1 VAFDID
7 ANGLLEVSATD
18 RTTGRKQKV
27 SISGGSNLNEQ
38 EIKSIIEEA
47 KSKANEDRKKRSV
60 IDRKNSALTLIA
72 QAERRLRDASLEF
85 GPYGAER
92 QQRAVEIAI
101 QDVEEYLDDYD
112 PQELEISVSALQEA
126 LFGLNRKFAAERKTD
141 NNPLQGIK
149 NTFGSLK
156 DELFSDDY
164 WDDDP
169 WDNQMNRNYRNS
181 RYGNS
186 RDDDPWD
193 NDYFLKD
200 YLSIL
205 GLSNDFD
212 DKELKKAFRREAR
225 KWHPDL
231 NKNDL
236 NAEERFKLINEAYEY
251 LRDPN
256 KRNKNSDVNIQE
268 DYENN
273 NFKTGFP
280 DFQDYLDSL
289 FGYEYNANNEDEYTD
304 EPLDD
309 ESTNL
314 ENDEFNNYEYPTT
327 SPEEPPPVKLHQ
339 DIETIIELT
348 PNEALNGASILI
360 ELEDQTMVEVDT
372 PPFAGD
378 GWRLRLEN
386 IARGGKDHYLQLKVQ
401 TESGLRIDGLRVIY
415 KLELFPHDALLGC
428 AVEVPTLD
436 GNVTLQVPPK
446 SSTGRMLR
454 LKGRGLAFEDNV
466 GDQYVEI
473 LVVIPADINDEEIAL
488 YTRLQELSLSDS

>member
-1 VAFDID
+1 MVI
-7 ANGLLEVSATD
+7 LEMMIHGTM
-18 RTTGRKQKV
+18 T
-27 SISGGSNLNEQ
+27 IS
-38 EIKSIIEEA
+38 
-47 KSKANEDRKKRSV
+47 SK
-60 IDRKNSALTLIA
+60 
-72 QAERRLRDASLEF
+72 
-85 GPYGAER
+85 
-92 QQRAVEIAI
+92 
-101 QDVEEYLDDYD
+101 
-112 PQELEISVSALQEA
+112 
-126 LFGLNRKFAAERKTD
+126 
-141 NNPLQGIK
+141 
-149 NTFGSLK
+149 
-156 DELFSDDY
+156 
-164 WDDDP
+164 
-169 WDNQMNRNYRNS
+169 
-181 RYGNS
+181 
-186 RDDDPWD
+186 
-193 NDYFLKD
+193 KD

-212 DKELKKAFRREAR
+212 DKELKKAFRKEAR

-231 NKNDL
+231 NKNDI

-251 LRDPN
+251 LSN
-256 KRNKNSDVNIQE
+256 LKNRNLISDLYSHDEYANNI
-268 DYENN
+268 
-273 NFKTGFP
+273 FKTGFP
-280 DFQDYLDSL
+280 DFQHFLDSL
-289 FGYEYNANNEDEYTD
+289 FGYNFNSEQDEEFSND
-304 EPLDD
+304 SFND
-309 ESTNL
+309 ESANL
-314 ENDEFNNYEYPTT
+314 DNDDSKTIDNDEFNNFDYPTT

-348 PNEALNGASILI
+348 PDEALNGATILI
-360 ELEDQTMVEVDT
+360 ELEDLTVVEVDT

-401 TESGLRIDGLRVIY
+401 TESGLRIDGLRVLY

-454 LKGRGLAFEDNV
+454 LKGRGLSFEDNI

>member
-1 VAFDID
+1 M
-7 ANGLLEVSATD
+7 GL
-18 RTTGRKQKV
+18 
-27 SISGGSNLNEQ
+27 
-38 EIKSIIEEA
+38 
-47 KSKANEDRKKRSV
+47 
-60 IDRKNSALTLIA
+60 
-72 QAERRLRDASLEF
+72 
-85 GPYGAER
+85 P
-92 QQRAVEIAI
+92 
-101 QDVEEYLDDYD
+101 
-112 PQELEISVSALQEA
+112 P
-126 LFGLNRKFAAERKTD
+126 
-141 NNPLQGIK
+141 
-149 NTFGSLK
+149 
-156 DELFSDDY
+156 
-164 WDDDP
+164 
-169 WDNQMNRNYRNS
+169 
-181 RYGNS
+181 
-186 RDDDPWD
+186 
-193 NDYFLKD
+193 
-200 YLSIL
+200 
-205 GLSNDFD
+205 DFD

-256 KRNKNSDVNIQE
+256 VRKNSSDEKNQ
-268 DYENN
+268 DDKENN
-273 NFKTGFP
+273 NFEKGFP

-289 FGYEYNANNEDEYTD
+289 FGYEYSPKNYEEY
-304 EPLDD
+304 DD
-309 ESTNL
+309 ESFEDESININ
-314 ENDEFNNYEYPTT
+314 NDEFNNYQYPTT
-327 SPEEPPPVKLHQ
+327 SPEEPPPVKLHH
-339 DIETIIELT
+339 DIETVIELT
-348 PNEALNGASILI
+348 PDEALNGASILI
-360 ELEDQTMVEVDT
+360 ELEDETVVEVDT

-401 TESGLRIDGLRVIY
+401 TESGLRIDGLRVLY

-454 LKGRGLAFEDNV
+454 LKGRGLTFEDNV

>member
-1 VAFDID
+1 MVIL
-7 ANGLLEVSATD
+7 GTMIHGTM
-18 RTTGRKQKV
+18 TT
-27 SISGGSNLNEQ
+27 S
-38 EIKSIIEEA
+38 
-47 KSKANEDRKKRSV
+47 SK
-60 IDRKNSALTLIA
+60 
-72 QAERRLRDASLEF
+72 
-85 GPYGAER
+85 
-92 QQRAVEIAI
+92 
-101 QDVEEYLDDYD
+101 
-112 PQELEISVSALQEA
+112 
-126 LFGLNRKFAAERKTD
+126 
-141 NNPLQGIK
+141 
-149 NTFGSLK
+149 
-156 DELFSDDY
+156 
-164 WDDDP
+164 
-169 WDNQMNRNYRNS
+169 
-181 RYGNS
+181 
-186 RDDDPWD
+186 
-193 NDYFLKD
+193 KD

-205 GLSNDFD
+205 GLSPDFD

-236 NAEERFKLINEAYEY
+236 NAEERFKLINQAYEY
-251 LRDPN
+251 LRNPDI
-256 KRNKNSDVNIQE
+256 RKNISDEIFQD
-268 DYENN
+268 DYQKN

-289 FGYEYNANNEDEYTD
+289 FGYEYSAKNYEEHDNEPFEDE
-304 EPLDD
+304 
-309 ESTNL
+309 SINTN
-314 ENDEFNNYEYPTT
+314 NDEFNNFQYPTT

-348 PNEALNGASILI
+348 PDEALNGASILI
-360 ELEDQTMVEVDT
+360 ELEDETVVEVDT

-454 LKGRGLAFEDNV
+454 LKGRGLTFEDNV

>member
-1 VAFDID
+1 MVIL
-7 ANGLLEVSATD
+7 GTMIHGTM
-18 RTTGRKQKV
+18 TT
-27 SISGGSNLNEQ
+27 S
-38 EIKSIIEEA
+38 
-47 KSKANEDRKKRSV
+47 SK
-60 IDRKNSALTLIA
+60 
-72 QAERRLRDASLEF
+72 
-85 GPYGAER
+85 
-92 QQRAVEIAI
+92 
-101 QDVEEYLDDYD
+101 
-112 PQELEISVSALQEA
+112 
-126 LFGLNRKFAAERKTD
+126 
-141 NNPLQGIK
+141 
-149 NTFGSLK
+149 
-156 DELFSDDY
+156 
-164 WDDDP
+164 
-169 WDNQMNRNYRNS
+169 
-181 RYGNS
+181 
-186 RDDDPWD
+186 
-193 NDYFLKD
+193 KD

-205 GLSNDFD
+205 GLSPDFD

-236 NAEERFKLINEAYEY
+236 NAEERFKLINQAYEY

-256 KRNKNSDVNIQE
+256 IRKNSSDEKNIKD
-268 DYENN
+268 DYEN

-289 FGYEYNANNEDEYTD
+289 FGYEYSPKNYEEYDDERFEDEFRNTD
-304 EPLDD
+304 
-309 ESTNL
+309 
-314 ENDEFNNYEYPTT
+314 NDEFNNFQYPTT

-339 DIETIIELT
+339 DIETVIELT
-348 PNEALNGASILI
+348 PDEALIGASILI
-360 ELEDQTMVEVDT
+360 ELEDETVVEVDT

-401 TESGLRIDGLRVIY
+401 TESGLRIDGLRVLY

-428 AVEVPTLD
+428 AVQVPTLD

-454 LKGRGLAFEDNV
+454 LKGRGLTFEDNV

-473 LVVIPADINDEEIAL
+473 MVVIPADINDEEIAL

>member
-1 VAFDID
+1 MVI
-7 ANGLLEVSATD
+7 LEMMIHGTM
-18 RTTGRKQKV
+18 T
-27 SISGGSNLNEQ
+27 IS
-38 EIKSIIEEA
+38 
-47 KSKANEDRKKRSV
+47 
-60 IDRKNSALTLIA
+60 
-72 QAERRLRDASLEF
+72 
-85 GPYGAER
+85 
-92 QQRAVEIAI
+92 
-101 QDVEEYLDDYD
+101 
-112 PQELEISVSALQEA
+112 
-126 LFGLNRKFAAERKTD
+126 
-141 NNPLQGIK
+141 
-149 NTFGSLK
+149 
-156 DELFSDDY
+156 
-164 WDDDP
+164 
-169 WDNQMNRNYRNS
+169 S
-181 RYGNS
+181 R
-186 RDDDPWD
+186 
-193 NDYFLKD
+193 KD

-205 GLSNDFD
+205 GLSPDFD

-236 NAEERFKLINEAYEY
+236 NAEERFKLINEAYKY
-251 LRDPN
+251 LGDPN
-256 KRNKNSDVNIQE
+256 KNISNEYIQE

-280 DFQDYLDSL
+280 DFQDYLDEL
-289 FGYEYNANNEDEYTD
+289 FGYEYSPMNYDKSNDEPFEDESID
-304 EPLDD
+304 ID
-309 ESTNL
+309 
-314 ENDEFNNYEYPTT
+314 NDELNNYEYPTT

-348 PNEALNGASILI
+348 PDEALNGASILI
-360 ELEDQTMVEVDT
+360 ELEDETVVEVDT

-401 TESGLRIDGLRVIY
+401 TESGLRIDGLRVHY

-454 LKGRGLAFEDNV
+454 LKGRGLTFEDNV

-488 YTRLQELSLSDS
+488 YTRLKELSLSDSQSNNI

>member
-1 VAFDID
+1 MVIL
-7 ANGLLEVSATD
+7 GTMIHGTM
-18 RTTGRKQKV
+18 TT
-27 SISGGSNLNEQ
+27 S
-38 EIKSIIEEA
+38 
-47 KSKANEDRKKRSV
+47 SK
-60 IDRKNSALTLIA
+60 
-72 QAERRLRDASLEF
+72 
-85 GPYGAER
+85 
-92 QQRAVEIAI
+92 
-101 QDVEEYLDDYD
+101 
-112 PQELEISVSALQEA
+112 
-126 LFGLNRKFAAERKTD
+126 
-141 NNPLQGIK
+141 
-149 NTFGSLK
+149 
-156 DELFSDDY
+156 
-164 WDDDP
+164 
-169 WDNQMNRNYRNS
+169 
-181 RYGNS
+181 
-186 RDDDPWD
+186 
-193 NDYFLKD
+193 KD

-205 GLSNDFD
+205 GLSPDFD

-256 KRNKNSDVNIQE
+256 VRKNISDDNIQD
-268 DYENN
+268 DYED

-289 FGYEYNANNEDEYTD
+289 FGYEYSPKNYEEY
-304 EPLDD
+304 DD
-309 ESTNL
+309 ESFEDESINTN
-314 ENDEFNNYEYPTT
+314 NDEFNNFQYPTT
-327 SPEEPPPVKLHQ
+327 SPEEPPPIKLHQ
-339 DIETIIELT
+339 DIETVIELT
-348 PNEALNGASILI
+348 PDEALNGASILI
-360 ELEDQTMVEVDT
+360 ELEDETVVEVDT

-401 TESGLRIDGLRVIY
+401 TESGLRIDGLRVLY

-454 LKGRGLAFEDNV
+454 LKGRGLTFEDNV

>member
-1 VAFDID
+1 MVIL
-7 ANGLLEVSATD
+7 GTMIHG
-18 RTTGRKQKV
+18 TMT
-27 SISGGSNLNEQ
+27 IS
-38 EIKSIIEEA
+38 
-47 KSKANEDRKKRSV
+47 SK
-60 IDRKNSALTLIA
+60 
-72 QAERRLRDASLEF
+72 
-85 GPYGAER
+85 
-92 QQRAVEIAI
+92 
-101 QDVEEYLDDYD
+101 
-112 PQELEISVSALQEA
+112 
-126 LFGLNRKFAAERKTD
+126 
-141 NNPLQGIK
+141 
-149 NTFGSLK
+149 
-156 DELFSDDY
+156 
-164 WDDDP
+164 
-169 WDNQMNRNYRNS
+169 
-181 RYGNS
+181 
-186 RDDDPWD
+186 
-193 NDYFLKD
+193 KD

-205 GLSNDFD
+205 GLSKDFD
-212 DKELKKAFRREAR
+212 DNELKKAFRREAR

-251 LRDPN
+251 LREPS
-256 KRNKNSDVNIQE
+256 KRNINTDENIQQ

-289 FGYEYNANNEDEYTD
+289 FGYEYKSMNYDEYD
-304 EPLDD
+304 NEPLDD
-309 ESTNL
+309 ESINID
-314 ENDEFNNYEYPTT
+314 NDQFNSYDFPTT

-360 ELEDQTMVEVDT
+360 ELEDETVVEVDT

-401 TESGLRIDGLRVIY
+401 TKSGLRIDGLRVLY

-454 LKGRGLAFEDNV
+454 LKGRGLTYEDNV

>member
-1 VAFDID
+1 MVIL
-7 ANGLLEVSATD
+7 GMMIHGTM
-18 RTTGRKQKV
+18 T
-27 SISGGSNLNEQ
+27 IS
-38 EIKSIIEEA
+38 
-47 KSKANEDRKKRSV
+47 SK
-60 IDRKNSALTLIA
+60 
-72 QAERRLRDASLEF
+72 
-85 GPYGAER
+85 
-92 QQRAVEIAI
+92 
-101 QDVEEYLDDYD
+101 
-112 PQELEISVSALQEA
+112 
-126 LFGLNRKFAAERKTD
+126 
-141 NNPLQGIK
+141 
-149 NTFGSLK
+149 
-156 DELFSDDY
+156 
-164 WDDDP
+164 
-169 WDNQMNRNYRNS
+169 
-181 RYGNS
+181 
-186 RDDDPWD
+186 
-193 NDYFLKD
+193 KD

-205 GLSNDFD
+205 GLPHDFD
-212 DKELKKAFRREAR
+212 NKELKKAFRREAR

-251 LRDPN
+251 LRDPI
-256 KRNKNSDVNIQE
+256 KRNESSDVDSE
-268 DYENN
+268 DDHDDI

-280 DFQDYLDSL
+280 NFQDYLDSL
-289 FGYEYNANNEDEYTD
+289 FGYEFKPKNYVEYDNESF
-304 EPLDD
+304 DD
-309 ESTNL
+309 ESRNID
-314 ENDEFNNYEYPTT
+314 NDEFNNFDYPAT
-327 SPEEPPPVKLHQ
+327 SPEEPPPVKVDQ

-348 PNEALNGASILI
+348 PDEALSGASILI
-360 ELEDQTMVEVDT
+360 ELEDQTVVEVDT

-401 TESGLRIDGLRVIY
+401 TESGLRIDGLRVLY

-454 LKGRGLAFEDNV
+454 LKGRGLTFEDNV

>member
-1 VAFDID
+1 MVIL
-7 ANGLLEVSATD
+7 GTMIHGTM
-18 RTTGRKQKV
+18 TT
-27 SISGGSNLNEQ
+27 S
-38 EIKSIIEEA
+38 
-47 KSKANEDRKKRSV
+47 SK
-60 IDRKNSALTLIA
+60 
-72 QAERRLRDASLEF
+72 
-85 GPYGAER
+85 
-92 QQRAVEIAI
+92 
-101 QDVEEYLDDYD
+101 
-112 PQELEISVSALQEA
+112 
-126 LFGLNRKFAAERKTD
+126 
-141 NNPLQGIK
+141 
-149 NTFGSLK
+149 
-156 DELFSDDY
+156 
-164 WDDDP
+164 
-169 WDNQMNRNYRNS
+169 
-181 RYGNS
+181 
-186 RDDDPWD
+186 
-193 NDYFLKD
+193 KD

-205 GLSNDFD
+205 GLSPDFD

-251 LRDPN
+251 LSDPN
-256 KRNKNSDVNIQE
+256 NSKNTSDYNINE

-280 DFQDYLDSL
+280 DFQEYLDSL
-289 FGYEYNANNEDEYTD
+289 FGYEYSPKNYDKYNDESF
-304 EPLDD
+304 DD
-309 ESTNL
+309 ESINTN
-314 ENDEFNNYEYPTT
+314 NDEFNNHDYPTT
-327 SPEEPPPVKLHQ
+327 SPDEPPPVKLHK

-348 PNEALNGASILI
+348 PDEALNGASILI
-360 ELEDQTMVEVDT
+360 ELEDETVVEVDT

-401 TESGLRIDGLRVIY
+401 TESGLRIDGLRVLY

-454 LKGRGLAFEDNV
+454 LKGRGLTFEDNV

>member
-1 VAFDID
+1 MVIL
-7 ANGLLEVSATD
+7 GMMIHGTM
-18 RTTGRKQKV
+18 T
-27 SISGGSNLNEQ
+27 IS
-38 EIKSIIEEA
+38 
-47 KSKANEDRKKRSV
+47 SK
-60 IDRKNSALTLIA
+60 
-72 QAERRLRDASLEF
+72 
-85 GPYGAER
+85 
-92 QQRAVEIAI
+92 
-101 QDVEEYLDDYD
+101 
-112 PQELEISVSALQEA
+112 
-126 LFGLNRKFAAERKTD
+126 
-141 NNPLQGIK
+141 
-149 NTFGSLK
+149 
-156 DELFSDDY
+156 
-164 WDDDP
+164 
-169 WDNQMNRNYRNS
+169 
-181 RYGNS
+181 
-186 RDDDPWD
+186 
-193 NDYFLKD
+193 KD

-205 GLSNDFD
+205 GLSHDFD

-236 NAEERFKLINEAYEY
+236 NAEERFKFINEAYEY

-256 KRNKNSDVNIQE
+256 KRYENSDKDIQV
-268 DYENN
+268 DDDNL
-273 NFKTGFP
+273 NFETGFP
-280 DFQDYLDSL
+280 DFQDYFDSL
-289 FGYEYNANNEDEYTD
+289 FGYKYNSRYYEENNSESYDDDSINTD
-304 EPLDD
+304 
-309 ESTNL
+309 
-314 ENDEFNNYEYPTT
+314 NDNVNNFEYPAT
-327 SPEEPPPVKLHQ
+327 SPEEPPPVKLYQ

-348 PNEALNGASILI
+348 PDEALSGASILI
-360 ELEDQTMVEVDT
+360 ELEDQTVVEVDT

-401 TESGLRIDGLRVIY
+401 TETGLRIDGLRVLY

-454 LKGRGLAFEDNV
+454 LKGRGLTFEDNV

>member
-1 VAFDID
+1 MVIL
-7 ANGLLEVSATD
+7 GTMIHGTM
-18 RTTGRKQKV
+18 TT
-27 SISGGSNLNEQ
+27 S
-38 EIKSIIEEA
+38 
-47 KSKANEDRKKRSV
+47 SK
-60 IDRKNSALTLIA
+60 
-72 QAERRLRDASLEF
+72 
-85 GPYGAER
+85 
-92 QQRAVEIAI
+92 
-101 QDVEEYLDDYD
+101 
-112 PQELEISVSALQEA
+112 
-126 LFGLNRKFAAERKTD
+126 
-141 NNPLQGIK
+141 
-149 NTFGSLK
+149 
-156 DELFSDDY
+156 
-164 WDDDP
+164 
-169 WDNQMNRNYRNS
+169 
-181 RYGNS
+181 
-186 RDDDPWD
+186 
-193 NDYFLKD
+193 KD

-205 GLSNDFD
+205 GLPPDFD

-256 KRNKNSDVNIQE
+256 VRKNSSDEKNQ
-268 DYENN
+268 DDKENN
-273 NFKTGFP
+273 NFEKGFP

-289 FGYEYNANNEDEYTD
+289 FGYEYSPKNYDEY
-304 EPLDD
+304 DD
-309 ESTNL
+309 ESINTN
-314 ENDEFNNYEYPTT
+314 NDEFNNHDYPTT

-348 PNEALNGASILI
+348 PEEALNGASILI
-360 ELEDQTMVEVDT
+360 ELEDETVVEVDT

-401 TESGLRIDGLRVIY
+401 TESGLRIDGLRVLY
-415 KLELFPHDALLGC
+415 KLELYPHDALLGC

-454 LKGRGLAFEDNV
+454 LKGRGLSFEDYV
-466 GDQYVEI
+466 GDQYIEI

>member
-1 VAFDID
+1 MVIL
-7 ANGLLEVSATD
+7 GMMIHGTM
-18 RTTGRKQKV
+18 T
-27 SISGGSNLNEQ
+27 IS
-38 EIKSIIEEA
+38 
-47 KSKANEDRKKRSV
+47 SK
-60 IDRKNSALTLIA
+60 
-72 QAERRLRDASLEF
+72 
-85 GPYGAER
+85 
-92 QQRAVEIAI
+92 
-101 QDVEEYLDDYD
+101 
-112 PQELEISVSALQEA
+112 
-126 LFGLNRKFAAERKTD
+126 
-141 NNPLQGIK
+141 
-149 NTFGSLK
+149 
-156 DELFSDDY
+156 
-164 WDDDP
+164 
-169 WDNQMNRNYRNS
+169 
-181 RYGNS
+181 
-186 RDDDPWD
+186 
-193 NDYFLKD
+193 KD

-205 GLSNDFD
+205 GLSHDFD

-256 KRNKNSDVNIQE
+256 KSKNNLDAKIHE

-289 FGYEYNANNEDEYTD
+289 FGYEYSPKNYEEYDNEQFEDE
-304 EPLDD
+304 
-309 ESTNL
+309 SINTN
-314 ENDEFNNYEYPTT
+314 NDEFNNYEYPTT

-348 PNEALNGASILI
+348 PDEALNGASILI
-360 ELEDQTMVEVDT
+360 ELEDETVVEVDT

-401 TESGLRIDGLRVIY
+401 TESGLRIDGLRVLY

-428 AVEVPTLD
+428 AVEIPTID

-454 LKGRGLAFEDNV
+454 LKGRGLTFEDNV

-473 LVVIPADINDEEIAL
+473 IVVIPADINDEEIAL

>member
-1 VAFDID
+1 MVIL
-7 ANGLLEVSATD
+7 GTMIHGTM
-18 RTTGRKQKV
+18 TT
-27 SISGGSNLNEQ
+27 S
-38 EIKSIIEEA
+38 
-47 KSKANEDRKKRSV
+47 SK
-60 IDRKNSALTLIA
+60 
-72 QAERRLRDASLEF
+72 
-85 GPYGAER
+85 
-92 QQRAVEIAI
+92 
-101 QDVEEYLDDYD
+101 
-112 PQELEISVSALQEA
+112 
-126 LFGLNRKFAAERKTD
+126 
-141 NNPLQGIK
+141 
-149 NTFGSLK
+149 
-156 DELFSDDY
+156 
-164 WDDDP
+164 
-169 WDNQMNRNYRNS
+169 
-181 RYGNS
+181 
-186 RDDDPWD
+186 
-193 NDYFLKD
+193 KD

-205 GLSNDFD
+205 GLPPDFD

-256 KRNKNSDVNIQE
+256 VRKNSSDEKNQ
-268 DYENN
+268 DDKENN
-273 NFKTGFP
+273 NFEKGFP

-289 FGYEYNANNEDEYTD
+289 FGYEYSPKNYDEY
-304 EPLDD
+304 DD
-309 ESTNL
+309 ESINTNY
-314 ENDEFNNYEYPTT
+314 DEFNNHDYPTT

-348 PNEALNGASILI
+348 PEEALNGASILI
-360 ELEDQTMVEVDT
+360 ELEDETVVEVDT

-401 TESGLRIDGLRVIY
+401 TESGLRIDGLRVLY

-454 LKGRGLAFEDNV
+454 LKGRGLSFEDYV
-466 GDQYVEI
+466 GDQYIEI

>member
-1 VAFDID
+1 MVIL
-7 ANGLLEVSATD
+7 GTMIHGTM
-18 RTTGRKQKV
+18 TT
-27 SISGGSNLNEQ
+27 S
-38 EIKSIIEEA
+38 
-47 KSKANEDRKKRSV
+47 SK
-60 IDRKNSALTLIA
+60 
-72 QAERRLRDASLEF
+72 
-85 GPYGAER
+85 
-92 QQRAVEIAI
+92 
-101 QDVEEYLDDYD
+101 
-112 PQELEISVSALQEA
+112 
-126 LFGLNRKFAAERKTD
+126 
-141 NNPLQGIK
+141 
-149 NTFGSLK
+149 
-156 DELFSDDY
+156 
-164 WDDDP
+164 
-169 WDNQMNRNYRNS
+169 
-181 RYGNS
+181 
-186 RDDDPWD
+186 
-193 NDYFLKD
+193 KD

-205 GLSNDFD
+205 GLSPDFD

-236 NAEERFKLINEAYEY
+236 NAEERFKLINQAYEY
-251 LRDPN
+251 LRNPDI
-256 KRNKNSDVNIQE
+256 RKNISDEIFQD

-289 FGYEYNANNEDEYTD
+289 FGYEYSAKNYDEHNDEQLEDEYINTD
-304 EPLDD
+304 
-309 ESTNL
+309 
-314 ENDEFNNYEYPTT
+314 NDEFNTYEYPTT

-348 PNEALNGASILI
+348 PDEALNGASILI
-360 ELEDQTMVEVDT
+360 ELEDETVVEVDT

-401 TESGLRIDGLRVIY
+401 TESGLRIDGLRVLY

-454 LKGRGLAFEDNV
+454 LKGRGLTFEDNV

-488 YTRLQELSLSDS
+488 YTRLQELSPVSYTHLTLPTPPYV

>member
-1 VAFDID
+1 MVIL
-7 ANGLLEVSATD
+7 GTMIHGTM
-18 RTTGRKQKV
+18 TT
-27 SISGGSNLNEQ
+27 S
-38 EIKSIIEEA
+38 
-47 KSKANEDRKKRSV
+47 SK
-60 IDRKNSALTLIA
+60 
-72 QAERRLRDASLEF
+72 
-85 GPYGAER
+85 
-92 QQRAVEIAI
+92 
-101 QDVEEYLDDYD
+101 
-112 PQELEISVSALQEA
+112 
-126 LFGLNRKFAAERKTD
+126 
-141 NNPLQGIK
+141 
-149 NTFGSLK
+149 
-156 DELFSDDY
+156 
-164 WDDDP
+164 
-169 WDNQMNRNYRNS
+169 
-181 RYGNS
+181 
-186 RDDDPWD
+186 
-193 NDYFLKD
+193 KD

-205 GLSNDFD
+205 GLPPDFD

-256 KRNKNSDVNIQE
+256 KRIVSSDESIQK
-268 DYENN
+268 DILNN

-280 DFQDYLDSL
+280 DFQDYLNAL
-289 FGYEYNANNEDEYTD
+289 FGYEFNSKNYDEYHNDPLEDESINVD
-304 EPLDD
+304 
-309 ESTNL
+309 
-314 ENDEFNNYEYPTT
+314 NYEYPTT
-327 SPEEPPPVKLHQ
+327 SPEEPPPVKRHQ

-348 PNEALNGASILI
+348 PDEALNGASIII
-360 ELEDQTMVEVDT
+360 ELEDETFVEVDT

-401 TESGLRIDGLRVIY
+401 TESGLRIDGLRVHY

-454 LKGRGLAFEDNV
+454 LKGRGLTFEDNV